1 VTLDGYPQM
10 ADTSNPQSDTCYQKQ
25 LFTARNLAPGHHHM
39 TIEVIHQRDATTN
52 GSWIN
57 VDAID
62 ITIRSLVAGAPPAA
76 TGLVESRRI
85 RRLLTLLTGF
95 RAPTRPI
102 AVAILINDAVDP
114 GSSMN
119 RVFNG
124 TGITWFGYRD
134 EWSGIAQVTNRE
146 AT

>member
-76 TGLVESRRI
+76 TGLVEQTNPATTYFAHWFQS
-85 RRLLTLLTGF
+85 
-95 RAPTRPI
+95 A
-102 AVAILINDAVDP
+102 DA
-114 GSSMN
+114 S
-119 RVFNG
+119 
-124 TGITWFGYRD
+124 Y
-134 EWSGIAQVTNRE
+134 SGGNLN
-146 AT
+146 